1 MVFAWNTQIES
12 PEGARPVQDYAIG
25 DAVMTAS
32 AAGTGGWAWAR
43 SSVVFSEGTGPG
55 SQQPAM
61 VYIHFGEMGG
71 LVVTPDQL
79 LMLAGGRLIR
89 ANLLVPGSDSLA
101 GAEGGAFPI
110 EMVSIGMYVG
120 GVQGIATGDM
130 QWNGGLDGHL
140 LNCMGVIGGDYV
152 LQVFQSDPRMAPH
165 MIDPR
170 DRPAIGTAEYSNMHT
185 GPHPSP

>member
-12 PEGARPVQDYAIG
+12 PEGPRPVQDYVTG
-25 DAVMTAS
+25 DAVMAAS
-32 AAGTGGWAWAR
+32 AAGTGWAWAR
-43 SSVVFSEGTGPG
+43 SSVVFSAGKGPG

-61 VYIHFGEMGG
+61 VYVHFGDMGG

-79 LMLAGGRLIR
+79 LMLAGGKLIR
-89 ANLLVPGSDSLA
+89 ADRLVPGSDSLA
-101 GAEGGAFPI
+101 GAEGGAFPV

-120 GVQGIATGDM
+120 GIHDIATGAM

-140 LNCMGVIGGDYV
+140 LNCMGVIGGNYV
-152 LQVFQSDPRMAPH
+152 LQIFQGDPRMAPYLA
-165 MIDPR
+165 DLS
-170 DRPAIGTAEYSNMHT
+170 DRPTIGTAEYGNMHT